1 MSLIL
6 SDTELL
12 ERVRS
17 GDAEAFQSIAERY
30 AERLGSYFHYHGV
43 ADDVIPDLM
52 QSTLMRFL
60 EVTRR
65 HSLTASPERSVE
77 ALLFLIARRT
87 RWDHARRDLVRE
99 ETLRRLSR
107 FPVEE
112 ARTADEEL
120 GSREALYLVRWA
132 VFALPEKLQEVIV
145 RHYLDE
151 EEIFEIAF
159 LTGTSQNTIK
169 KRLRRARELLHAVLA
184 PVLERN
190 RP

>member
-17 GDAEAFQSIAERY
+17 GDAEAFQSISERY
-30 AERLGSYFHYHGV
+30 APRLGSYFRCHGV
-43 ADDVIPDLM
+43 TDDMIPDLM

-65 HSLTASPERSVE
+65 HSLAASPERSVE
-77 ALLFLIARRT
+77 GLLFLVAQRT
-87 RWDHARRDLVRE
+87 RFDHARRNVVRE
-99 ETLRRLSR
+99 ETLLRLSR

-112 ARTADEEL
+112 ARTVDEEL
-120 GSREALYLVRWA
+120 TSRQARCLVRAA
-132 VFALPEKLQEVIV
+132 VFMLPEKLQDVIV

-151 EEIFEIAF
+151 EQIADIAF

-169 KRLRRARELLHAVLA
+169 KRLRRARTLLHAFLA